1 MTSFAYL
8 IEPPFNYRAADGTL
22 TGCDVELA
30 RTVLQAA
37 ELPPFQPIETTFA
50 QLLPGLATGRWR
62 MTTGLFVIEERQRLV
77 SFSRPIWALADGL
90 LVAHGNPLALDGYR
104 SVARHPHCRLAV
116 VRDQIQQRTAQED
129 YAIPAARIQVF
140 DGYAE
145 AAQAV
150 RDGRA
155 DAYASVARAHTAFV
169 EQNPAAQ
176 VQTVVIAATE
186 KPPAFG
192 AFAFAKHDDELRLR
206 VDAVL
211 DRLLGSTEHRLL
223 LKRFGFTDQE
233 IDLVI

>member
-8 IEPPFNYRAADGTL
+8 IEPPFNYREADGRL
-22 TGCDVELA
+22 IGCDVELA

-37 ELPPFQPIETTFA
+37 GLPPFQAVETTFA
-50 QLLPGLATGRWR
+50 QLLPGLAAGRWQ
-62 MTTGLFVIEERQRLV
+62 MTTGLFVTEQRQRLV
-77 SFSRPIWALADGL
+77 NFSRPIWALADGL
-90 LVAHGNPLALDGYR
+90 LVAQGNPLGLDGYR
-104 SVARHPHCRLAV
+104 SIARTPHCRLAV
-116 VRDQIQQRTAQED
+116 VRDQIQQRTAQEGF
-129 YAIPAARIQVF
+129 AIPAARIQLY

-150 RDGRA
+150 LDGQV

-169 EQNPAAQ
+169 AQNPAAQ
-176 VQTVVIAATE
+176 VETVVVATTE

-192 AFAFAKHDDELRLR
+192 AFAFAKHDDALRQE

-211 DRLLGSTEHRLL
+211 ARLLGSTEHQLL

-233 IDLVI
+233 IDLVV